1 LFKLPRDGLFRDVLS
16 AKRRGMLVIDDLTV
30 RIAGRTLL
38 KGASARIPIGA
49 RARRLLE
56 PVRPPC
62 LWQVGAIAL
71 VYAHILIRLGT
82 SILARQLAIPERQ
95 GKEDRRC
102 SDDCLRILPI
112 VIKAL
117 MRKIALAL
125 IVVMLPT
132 LSAAQQTNRAPKHL
146 KKAVRPHTATGNPC
160 AQYGAGFARIAG
172 ADTCIKIGGSVGA
185 EAGGSS
191 RR

>member
-1 LFKLPRDGLFRDVLS
+1 
-16 AKRRGMLVIDDLTV
+16 M
-30 RIAGRTLL
+30 
-38 KGASARIPIGA
+38 
-49 RARRLLE
+49 E
-56 PVRPPC
+56 PVC
-62 LWQVGAIAL
+62 
-71 VYAHILIRLGT
+71 AHIIRLGT
-82 SILARQLAIPERQ
+82 SILERQLAIPERQ
-95 GKEDRRC
+95 GKEDR
-102 SDDCLRILPI
+102 P
-112 VIKAL
+112 L

-172 ADTCIKIGGSVGA
+172 SDTCIKIGGSVGA
-185 EAGGSS
+185 EVGGSS